1 MSDPRVLRMARTL
14 VRYSAEVKKGD
25 VVKITGGGE
34 AAPLIREVFRECVH
48 RGAHPYVQVGVPGLD
63 EIFLKEA
70 SPEQVRFVQPVS
82 LFEIK
87 RVDVLIHILSEVNTK
102 RLTGIDPARQA
113 LAQQARK
120 PIMDVF
126 MRRAA
131 RHERGKG
138 GLRWTL
144 TLWPTQ
150 AYAQDAEM
158 SLAEYTDFVL
168 RACFAHRADPIAEWK
183 KLSAVQRRVIR
194 YLKGR
199 KTVHIGGPD
208 TDLEL
213 GIAGRTFI
221 NCEGRRNFPD
231 GEVFTGPQERSV
243 KGHIRY
249 TFPACYGGREVD
261 GIRLRFEKGEVVEMS
276 AEKNEG
282 FLRRMIGMDAGARRV
297 GEFAFATNWG
307 IRRFT
312 KNILFDEK
320 IGGTVHLALGKG
332 YPESGS
338 RNDSALHWD
347 MICDLRKG
355 GEVYVDG
362 RLFTL
367 SSEGARLA

>member
-1 MSDPRVLRMARTL
+1 MPDPCVLRMARTL

-25 VVKITGGGE
+25 VVRVFGGGE
-34 AAPLIREVFRECVH
+34 AAPLILEIFRECIGC
-48 RGAHPYVQVGVPGLD
+48 GAHPYVQVGVPGLD
-63 EIFLKEA
+63 EILLKEG
-70 SPEQVRFVQPVS
+70 SKSQLRFVQPVAM
-82 LFEIK
+82 FEVK
-87 RVDVLIHILSEVNTK
+87 KVDVLISILSEVNTK
-102 RLTGIDPARQA
+102 RLTGTDPARQA

-120 PIMDVF
+120 PLMNLF
-126 MRRAA
+126 MKRSAL
-131 RHERGKG
+131 HERGGPG

-158 SLAEYTDFVL
+158 SLEEYSDFVF
-168 RACFAHRADPIAEWK
+168 RACFAHKADPIAEWK
-183 KLSAVQRRVIR
+183 KLSALQKKVIR

-199 KTVHIGGPD
+199 KKVRISGPD

-213 GIAGRTFI
+213 GISGRRFI

-243 KGHIRY
+243 KGRVRFS
-249 TFPACYGGREVD
+249 FPACYGGREVD
-261 GIRLRFEKGEVVEMS
+261 GVRLSFEKGEVVAME

-282 FLRRMIGMDAGARRV
+282 YLHQMLGMDAGAKRV

-338 RNDSALHWD
+338 KNDSALHWD
-347 MICDLRKG
+347 MICDLRQG
-355 GEVYVDG
+355 GEAYVDG
-362 RLFTL
+362 KLFQKNGTL
-367 SSEGARLA
+367 MI

>member
-1 MSDPRVLRMARTL
+1 MSDPRVLRMARTI

-25 VVKITGGGE
+25 VVKILGGGE
-34 AAPLIREVFRECVH
+34 AAPLIREVFRECID

-63 EIFLKEA
+63 EIFLKKA
-70 SPEQVRFVQPVS
+70 GRNQLQFIQPVS

-87 RVDVLIHILSEVNTK
+87 NVDVLINVLSEVNTK
-102 RLTGIDPARQA
+102 RLTGIDPARQV

-120 PIMDVF
+120 PIMNVF
-126 MRRAA
+126 MKRAA
-131 RHERGKG
+131 LHEKGKKG

-158 SLAEYTDFVL
+158 SLEEYSDFVF
-168 RACFAHRADPIAEWK
+168 RACFAHKADPIAEWK
-183 KLSAVQRRVIR
+183 KLSAVQKKVIR
-194 YLKGR
+194 YLRGR
-199 KTVHIGGPD
+199 KKVHISGPG
-208 TDLEL
+208 TELEL
-213 GIAGRTFI
+213 GISGRTFI

-243 KGHIRY
+243 KGHVRFS
-249 TFPACYGGREVD
+249 FPACYGGREVD
-261 GIRLRFEKGEVVEMS
+261 GVRLRFEKGEVVEMA

-282 FLRRMIGMDAGARRV
+282 FLRQMLGMDAGAKRV

-307 IRRFT
+307 IQRFT

-320 IGGTVHLALGKG
+320 IGGTVHMALGKG

-355 GEVYVDG
+355 GEVHVDG
-362 RLFTL
+362 RLFQKNGKL
-367 SSEGARLA
+367 KV